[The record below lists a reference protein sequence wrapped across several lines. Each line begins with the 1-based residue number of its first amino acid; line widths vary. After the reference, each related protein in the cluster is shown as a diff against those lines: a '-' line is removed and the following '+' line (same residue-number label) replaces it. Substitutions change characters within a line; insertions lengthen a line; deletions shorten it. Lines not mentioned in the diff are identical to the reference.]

1 MTDFISQISSAQTL
15 SAVLFILVL
24 VVGMLGIIIWQ
35 QLRIKKMK
43 GPEQP
48 KYGFLGKPLYSVLAL
63 AVLVG
68 GVGLT
73 WYNLSH
79 GTEQVTVQADE
90 SVKVDVTYEVKE
102 TETGK
107 QLLLNVIPTYKGIAW
122 GGQSAYKFDAFW
134 TIKSTSKTWTEVE
147 PELDIND
154 VGGISIPVSSGSYTV
169 DVDVVFEERVWTESI
184 TVTI

>member
-48 KYGFLGKPLYSVLAL
+48 KYGFLGKPLYSVLAI
-63 AVLVG
+63 AVLAG

-90 SVKVDVTYEVKE
+90 TVKVDVTYEVKE

-107 QLLLNVIPTYKGIAW
+107 QTA
-122 GGQSAYKFDAFW
+122 
-134 TIKSTSKTWTEVE
+134 SKCYSYLQRNSMGRA
-147 PELDIND
+147 ELVQVRCFLD
-154 VGGISIPVSSGSYTV
+154 Y
-169 DVDVVFEERVWTESI
+169 
-184 TVTI
+184 